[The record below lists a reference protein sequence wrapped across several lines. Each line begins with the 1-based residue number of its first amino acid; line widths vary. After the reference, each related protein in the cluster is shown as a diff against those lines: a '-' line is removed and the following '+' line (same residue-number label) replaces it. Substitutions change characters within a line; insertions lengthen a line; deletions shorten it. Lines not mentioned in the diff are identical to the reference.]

1 METPHIDNYYLKMTS
16 HTYYVVAQLG
26 NNPPEV
32 IHECDGYS
40 EAEAL
45 RETLAKEAPAGMIIY
60 VTRHYPGDLIEL

>member
-1 METPHIDNYYLKMTS
+1 MENLQYEPWLLKMTS

-26 NNPPEV
+26 DNPPEV

-45 RETLAKEAPAGMIIY
+45 RDTLAKEAPAGMVVY
-60 VTRHYPGDLIEL
+60 VTRHYPGDIIEL